1 MPFLSDGD
9 SSCSE
14 DRNNANHQTELVE
27 FESSRTGE
35 LCTLVKRGA
44 YNLRPRKDDSV
55 ITQRRSEFA
64 RSREQRTRRR
74 IERNEAEEQKKL
86 REYLERAGKR
96 MKEMMD
102 RLPKGEEVDMENR
115 TEIINTD
122 TDGVMELEKCRPYF
136 ERPDYGLLKTTLKG
150 ASWEVEELALEV
162 ASSVVGLQSKGGD
175 TDHFF
180 CSGTIVESSGQYQKI
195 VTVANLVKKCADTD
209 ELVQGLTIT
218 VYLQNNET
226 CRGDLLYHD
235 FFYNICVVVI
245 EHPVHLPK
253 QGFSSNTKA
262 VSFDESCSRDV
273 VTLGRV
279 KETHALVV
287 NSGKII
293 PKRSSFDCEELL
305 VSTCR
310 ISKAEVGGPL
320 MSFDGNFIGLNYYHH
335 KETPFIPSFIV
346 LKCLQQ
352 LKSFRKVVKPWH
364 GLQVRNL
371 FTEACSMTTGVIIE
385 KIEDQSTVKASGLN
399 EGDIINQVNG
409 VYFSNA
415 AELGGI
421 LLDIGAAYVSKYQNS
436 KQPDGSDMMAM
447 RIKFGVKGHEGEKTV
462 IVEKFA
468 SSGVNRWPFPKPI
481 IVQKYSKGEMVLE
494 EWYAMES
501 QLPTEPNPSTA
512 VASRLMKN
520 TRRRQAKAT
529 KKPQIPDTPRPKETP
544 GGSNSGDIAYW
555 SDSDEP
561 QSKFNKYDSGKLQDF
576 ESVLKSVVSLVA
588 SSGGKRRLCSGT
600 VADQLGKQ
608 TWILTSATLVRKPDT
623 QFEYYKPEEIKIE
636 VNLHNGD
643 TVEGFL
649 EMCNLHYNIA
659 IVTIE
664 YQDSLGH
671 LPAVQL
677 WDLPLYYSFQPR
689 SVIALGRD
697 VNKKAIVSC
706 GELVRENSELN
717 CKELMVCLC
726 DISEAFIGGP
736 IMDFQNRFLGIVY
749 SFKETAPFLP
759 VEIAA
764 RCIKYHKKKR
774 TLPWLRIRGQALHT
788 LDLDVLETICC
799 KFARPLSGLLVDKIC
814 DTSTENCGGIEVGDI
829 ISKLDG
835 AALYSGAQFT
845 AMFLDKFEVAMDTPD
860 AVSLQAVV
868 DRPRDKTTF
877 VAKLNIQQVAS
888 NESNKLFQNRW
899 MKWKRFGF
907 GEQL

>member
-1 MPFLSDGD
+1 M
-9 SSCSE
+9 
-14 DRNNANHQTELVE
+14 
-27 FESSRTGE
+27 
-35 LCTLVKRGA
+35 
-44 YNLRPRKDDSV
+44 
-55 ITQRRSEFA
+55 
-64 RSREQRTRRR
+64 
-74 IERNEAEEQKKL
+74 
-86 REYLERAGKR
+86 ERAGKR

-115 TEIINTD
+115 TEILNTD
-122 TDGVMELEKCRPYF
+122 TNGIMELEKCRPYF
-136 ERPDYGLLKTTLKG
+136 ESPDYGLLKTSLKG

-162 ASSVVGLQSKGGD
+162 ASSVVGLQSTDGD

-235 FFYNICVVVI
+235 FFYNICVVGI

-273 VTLGRV
+273 VTLGRA

-346 LKCLQQ
+346 LKCLQH
-352 LKSFRKVVKPWH
+352 LESFRKVVKPCH

-371 FTEACSMTTGVIIE
+371 FTEACSAFEKMPTNLLRTTGVIIE
-385 KIEDQSTVKASGLN
+385 KIEDQSSVKASGLN

-421 LLDIGAAYVSKYQNS
+421 LLDIGAAYLSMYQNS
-436 KQPDGSDMMAM
+436 KQPDGSDMMTM
-447 RIKFGVKGHEGEKTV
+447 RIKFGVKGHEGEQTV
-462 IVEKFA
+462 VVEKFA

-481 IVQKYSKGEMVLE
+481 IVQKYSKGVRVLE

-501 QLPTEPNPSTA
+501 QLPTEPNPSATI
-512 VASRLMKN
+512 ASRPMKN

-529 KKPQIPDTPRPKETP
+529 KKPQIPDKPCPKETP
-544 GGSNSGDIAYW
+544 GGSNSGDIAYC

-576 ESVLKSVVSLVA
+576 ESVLKSV
-588 SSGGKRRLCSGT
+588 
-600 VADQLGKQ
+600 
-608 TWILTSATLVRKPDT
+608 
-623 QFEYYKPEEIKIE
+623 
-636 VNLHNGD
+636 
-643 TVEGFL
+643 
-649 EMCNLHYNIA
+649 
-659 IVTIE
+659 
-664 YQDSLGH
+664 
-671 LPAVQL
+671 LP
-677 WDLPLYYSFQPR
+677 
-689 SVIALGRD
+689 
-697 VNKKAIVSC
+697 C
-706 GELVRENSELN
+706 
-717 CKELMVCLC
+717 
-726 DISEAFIGGP
+726 
-736 IMDFQNRFLGIVY
+736 RF
-749 SFKETAPFLP
+749 
-759 VEIAA
+759 
-764 RCIKYHKKKR
+764 H
-774 TLPWLRIRGQALHT
+774 WWQA
-788 LDLDVLETICC
+788 
-799 KFARPLSGLLVDKIC
+799 
-814 DTSTENCGGIEVGDI
+814 
-829 ISKLDG
+829 
-835 AALYSGAQFT
+835 
-845 AMFLDKFEVAMDTPD
+845 
-860 AVSLQAVV
+860 
-868 DRPRDKTTF
+868 
-877 VAKLNIQQVAS
+877 
-888 NESNKLFQNRW
+888 
-899 MKWKRFGF
+899 
-907 GEQL
+907 